1 MADISASSNTYS
13 VLIAGFGDIGQRI
26 ARELNQLDTILR
38 IYGIKRSLIASEDAE
53 LILWDMNDAPDIQ
66 LPEVDYVIFCTSADA
81 LTEAG
86 YQRSYID
93 AQANLIEKLA
103 KQSKPLRRY
112 FFCSSTSCYGQKA
125 HEVISEDSE
134 TTPTRF
140 TGVKMLE
147 AEATATKNVSWPV
160 TSIRATGLYGP
171 GRQRM
176 ISQVYQG
183 NIAESEPVC
192 YSNRIHVD
200 DLARFYAHLIQQD
213 ISGQKVEAVYLAS
226 DDLPVPLHEVQE
238 WLAAAMNINQLN
250 RVAAGRTGSKQIS
263 NQRMKDSGFALRYP
277 SYKEGMMP
285 LIADFLASQS

>member
-1 MADISASSNTYS
+1 MTQTTHTDSAYS

-26 ARELNQLDTILR
+26 ARELNQLDTIAR
-38 IYGIKRSLIASEDAE
+38 IYGIKRSTIASEDAD
-53 LILWDMNDAPDIQ
+53 LILWDMNDDAEIE
-66 LPEVDYVIFCTSADA
+66 LPEVDYVIFCTSADE

-93 AQANLIEKLA
+93 AQAHLIEQLS

-125 HEVISEDSE
+125 HEVITEDSE

-147 AEATATKNVSWPV
+147 AEATATRGVSWPV

-183 NIAESEPVC
+183 NVAESAPVC

-213 ISGQKVEAVYLAS
+213 ISGQTVEAVYLAS

-238 WLAAAMNINQLN
+238 WLAQAMKVSNIN

-263 NQRMKDSGFALRYP
+263 NQRMKDSGFALHYP
-277 SYKEGMMP
+277 SYKEGMLP